1 MQTDGYNNLRTH
13 IFFAVISLGA
23 FITFSSPFGKQ
34 LKNMLTAYFQNK
46 AHRRRRRRRRRKTH
60 TTTTTREFFLNRHPF
75 FDYYYY
81 FIQSPPSSS
90 SSTALPFMR

>member
-60 TTTTTREFFLNRHPF
+60 TTTTTREFF
-75 FDYYYY
+75 
-81 FIQSPPSSS
+81 
-90 SSTALPFMR
+90 